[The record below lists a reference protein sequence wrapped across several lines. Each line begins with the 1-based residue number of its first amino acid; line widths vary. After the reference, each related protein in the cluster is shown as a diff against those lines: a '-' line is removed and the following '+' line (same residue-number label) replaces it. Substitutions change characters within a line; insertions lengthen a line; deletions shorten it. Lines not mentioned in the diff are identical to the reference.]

1 LQARW
6 FWHRIVSM
14 EILPAIDLRDGKCV
28 RLIQGQYDKE
38 IIYEESPLRQAQTF
52 IAQGAGWLHLVDLDG
67 AREGRRVNS
76 DVIQTLAQLKGLR
89 IELGGGIRD
98 EESIR
103 GMLDLGMERVIVG
116 TRAVSDFE
124 WFGQM
129 AHKFPSRVALG
140 LDARGA
146 KIATHGWHADS
157 GQDAVEFARKA
168 AALPIA
174 AIIYTDIARDGML
187 SGPNF
192 ERTKAVID
200 AVDKP
205 VIASGGVTTLEDVRK
220 CAAIGAAGAIIGRA
234 YYEGSIDIG
243 AAIAAARQK

>member
-1 LQARW
+1 
-6 FWHRIVSM
+6 M
-14 EILPAIDLRDGKCV
+14 DILPAIDLRDGKCV
-28 RLIQGQYDKE
+28 RLIQGRYDKE
-38 IIYEESPLRQAQTF
+38 IIYEENPLRQAQTF
-52 IAQGAGWLHLVDLDG
+52 IAQGAVWLHLVDLDG

-76 DVIQTLAQLKGLR
+76 EVIGSIAGLDGLKV
-89 IELGGGIRD
+89 ELGGGIRD

-103 GMLDLGMERVIVG
+103 SMLNLGIERVIIG
-116 TRAVSDFE
+116 TRAVSDFA
-124 WFGQM
+124 WFSDVTRKYPG
-129 AHKFPSRVALG
+129 RVALG

-146 KIATHGWHADS
+146 SIATHGWHEDS
-157 GQDAVEFARKA
+157 GQDAVEFAEKA

-174 AIIYTDIARDGML
+174 AIIYTDISKDGML

-205 VIASGGVTTLEDVRK
+205 VIASGGVTTLDDVRK

-234 YYEGSIDIG
+234 YYEGSIDI
-243 AAIAAARQK
+243 AEAIAAAK